1 MRNCSDIIIGK
12 IGDHILYRTAMLHVA
27 KFWRVL
33 RVTSERVSIGYARDI
48 RIFIFFSESS
58 LLETYLDV
66 SHTMIVE
73 VGRGRKLLTANET
86 LMRFFTTVD
95 SLVRIQRARRWETL
109 VAHHTN
115 MRFLSFNLTTKSNYL
130 ADVQPSKGLRLLA
143 LSIEL
148 C

>member
-1 MRNCSDIIIGK
+1 
-12 IGDHILYRTAMLHVA
+12 MLHVA
-27 KFWRVL
+27 KLRRVL
-33 RVTSERVSIGYARDI
+33 RVTSERVSIGYARNI

-95 SLVRIQRARRWETL
+95 SLVRI
-109 VAHHTN
+109 
-115 MRFLSFNLTTKSNYL
+115 
-130 ADVQPSKGLRLLA
+130 
-143 LSIEL
+143 
-148 C
+148 

>member
-1 MRNCSDIIIGK
+1 
-12 IGDHILYRTAMLHVA
+12 MLHVA
-27 KFWRVL
+27 KLRHVAKLVL
-33 RVTSERVSIGYARDI
+33 RVTSERVSIGYARNI

-95 SLVRIQRARRWETL
+95 SLVRIQRARR
-109 VAHHTN
+109 
-115 MRFLSFNLTTKSNYL
+115 
-130 ADVQPSKGLRLLA
+130 
-143 LSIEL
+143 
-148 C
+148 